1 MDLNTDDPNNSGKT
15 AQVQLC
21 EETITKGKQE
31 AKTFPPAVEACAQ
44 HCSRNKCCGKNPN
57 ICSQSNPNRENDV
70 YHLVLNARSCI
81 VNMSSQEKRDFI
93 REQILSC
100 ANIYQYRKKLG
111 GNRKQQ
117 RREVLTLQYKLLGEM
132 VCRKR
137 FKNFRNI

>member
-70 YHLVLNARSCI
+70 YSLGTKCAIMHCKYVIPRKNVTTFESKSLAVLI
-81 VNMSSQEKRDFI
+81 YI
-93 REQILSC
+93 
-100 ANIYQYRKKLG
+100 NI
-111 GNRKQQ
+111 
-117 RREVLTLQYKLLGEM
+117 E
-132 VCRKR
+132 
-137 FKNFRNI
+137 RN